1 LGTDYDITQPSGVIT
16 IIRGDG
22 NTYKFY
28 SETSEGSGVPGV
40 INNIT
45 VDPNASGNFTL
56 LIDHPTGGER
66 GAEHWKAGDLT
77 YSGGTCTIAG
87 VDLSGNL
94 CADGSNGADI
104 VVEVVNGDI
113 NVGGHLSVSSALD
126 RTFTANSVTGDINLG
141 GCG

>member
-1 LGTDYDITQPSGVIT
+1 M
-16 IIRGDG
+16 
-22 NTYKFY
+22 
-28 SETSEGSGVPGV
+28 

-77 YSGGTCTIAG
+77 YAGGTCTIAG
-87 VDLSGNL
+87 VDLSGNI
-94 CADGSNGADI
+94 CADGSSAADI
-104 VVEVVNGDI
+104 VVEVVTGDI

-126 RTFTANSVTGDINLG
+126 RTFTANSVAGDINLG
-141 GCG
+141 GMWGDLVVNGAFDGDLNEDGVVDLLDLSLMLSRFGVNCW